1 MRIEASQINM
11 NSGHASQTRY
21 ERTETLTTERR
32 QTNFQGEE
40 STQRISLTR
49 STNFTSKELLT
60 YSDLRKRFSESQLE
74 PDEQRLASLQSQ
86 PMANSANTTN
96 ASADAPFRLEL
107 SSDDRVRLLLIQQLM
122 KSLTGKEFK
131 MQLFDARPFKLD
143 LELPSQ
149 PLPTITTPQVE
160 AVSFQYHRQETFY
173 QAENT
178 HFQATG
184 LVKTA
189 DGRSIDISL
198 ELNLSRELVQHNS
211 FMLRV
216 GQNLTDPL
224 VINFNGNSAEL
235 TETRFE
241 FDLTLDGR
249 PDLIPSLGA
258 NSAFLALDKNND
270 GIINDGSELF
280 GAITGDGFN
289 ELAAYDDD
297 NNGWIDENDAVF
309 QHLKLWVH
317 PGNSDSQQLMTL
329 SEAGIGAI
337 YLGNAKTPFSL
348 LQSGDSSLLGMI
360 QSTGIYLSEDGSVG
374 TIQHVDLTV

>member
-11 NSGHASQTRY
+11 KSGHASQTRY
-21 ERTETLTTERR
+21 ERAETLTTERR
-32 QTNFQGEE
+32 QTNVQGEE
-40 STQRISLTR
+40 STQRISITR
-49 STNFTSKELLT
+49 SINFTSKELIT
-60 YSDLRKRFSESQLE
+60 YSDLRKRFGESELE
-74 PDEQRLASLQSQ
+74 PNNQVPANIQNQST
-86 PMANSANTTN
+86 ANTTN
-96 ASADAPFRLEL
+96 TGNVSADAPFRLEL

-122 KSLTGKEFK
+122 KTLTGKEFK
-131 MQLFDARPFKLD
+131 MQLFDARPFKSD
-143 LELPSQ
+143 IELPFQ
-149 PLPTITTPQVE
+149 PLPTTPPQVE
-160 AVSFQYHRQETFY
+160 TVSFQYQRHETFY

-178 HFQATG
+178 HFNATG
-184 LVKTA
+184 IVKTA

-216 GQNLTDPL
+216 GQNLIDPL
-224 VINFNGNSAEL
+224 VINFNGHSAEL

-297 NNGWIDENDAVF
+297 NNGWIDENDEIF

-348 LQSGDSSLLGMI
+348 LQSGDSNLLGMI
-360 QSTGIYLSEDGSVG
+360 QSTGIYLSEDGRVG

>member
-32 QTNFQGEE
+32 QTNAQGEE
-40 STQRISLTR
+40 STQRTSLTR

-74 PDEQRLASLQSQ
+74 PDERRLASLQSQ
-86 PMANSANTTN
+86 PMANTANTTN
-96 ASADAPFRLEL
+96 TSADAPFRLEL

-122 KSLTGKEFK
+122 QSLTGKEFK
-131 MQLFDARPFKLD
+131 MQLFDARSFKLD

-160 AVSFQYHRQETFY
+160 SFSFQYHREETFY

-178 HFQATG
+178 HFKATG

-198 ELNLSRELVQHNS
+198 QLNLSRELVQHNS

-241 FDLTLDGR
+241 FDLTLDGH
-249 PDLIPSLGA
+249 PNLIPSLGA

-297 NNGWIDENDAVF
+297 NNGWIDESDAVF

>member
-32 QTNFQGEE
+32 QTNAQGEE